1 MWIIIFSWSATTT
14 LQTTTSK
21 YVKKYHRNFKNVD
34 PFFHFSEDDGDNEE
48 PESESE
54 SESVDEEEIF
64 AMLEKDVH
72 AKPNEEDL
80 PVEHHENIRV
90 SPESLFYS
98 LQCYV
103 SF

>member
-1 MWIIIFSWSATTT
+1 MGRDVNNNLQLICLQLPYKLQHQNMSKNIIENLKMLI
-14 LQTTTSK
+14 L
-21 YVKKYHRNFKNVD
+21 
-34 PFFHFSEDDGDNEE
+34 FFHFSEDDGDNEE

-90 SPESLFYS
+90 SP
-98 LQCYV
+98 
-103 SF
+103 